1 MQGASFC
8 AVSLRRLHAC
18 HSCFCVCFQAGGR
31 LEVDVVK
38 MAQKL
43 PQGQEGVGA
52 EVEAT
57 LVKPYPVSGIKQC
70 RGLDLIQ

>member
-8 AVSLRRLHAC
+8 AVSPCRLHAC
-18 HSCFCVCFQAGGR
+18 HSCFCVCFQGGGR
-31 LEVDVVK
+31 LEVDVK

-52 EVEAT
+52 EVEAM
-57 LVKPYPVSGIKQC
+57 LVNPYPVSGIKRC
-70 RGLDLIQ
+70 

>member
-1 MQGASFC
+1 
-8 AVSLRRLHAC
+8 
-18 HSCFCVCFQAGGR
+18 
-31 LEVDVVK
+31 

-57 LVKPYPVSGIKQC
+57 LVNPYPVSGIKQC
-70 RGLDLIQ
+70 